1 MDILRS
7 TVPLQ
12 ALYMSFASWA
22 IDSDAPSSSPILDFL
37 AAIPSLF
44 PQLTELSLTF
54 PPFFA
59 TRISCSLGM
68 DYFRNTLDH
77 RSLELND
84 EEAFKGTPPDDI
96 SDDESEDLPPITVK
110 EQMRMKRLNTVKA
123 HSALRHSV
131 GDSVVVG
138 AL

>member
-12 ALYMSFASWA
+12 ALHVSFASWA
-22 IDSDAPSSSPILDFL
+22 IDSDAPILDFL

-44 PQLTELSLTF
+44 SQLTQLSLTF
-54 PPFFA
+54 LPFFC
-59 TRISCSLGM
+59 TRISCSRM
-68 DYFRNTLDH
+68 DYSRSAIDH

-84 EEAFKGTPPDDI
+84 EEAFKGTPPADDI
-96 SDDESEDLPPITVK
+96 SDDDSEDLPPITVK
-110 EQMRMKRLNTVKA
+110 EQMRMNTVKA
-123 HSALRHSV
+123 HSALQHRV
-131 GDSVVVG
+131 GDSVRVG